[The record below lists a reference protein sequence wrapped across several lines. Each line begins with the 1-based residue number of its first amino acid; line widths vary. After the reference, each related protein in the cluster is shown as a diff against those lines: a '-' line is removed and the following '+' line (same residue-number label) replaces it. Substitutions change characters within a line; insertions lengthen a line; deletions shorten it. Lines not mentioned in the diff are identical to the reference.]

1 MSMEDVMRERR
12 DAEIERQSKRKTG
25 MPSPFEVKVVGV
37 SFTPHYPDNL
47 HQLDE
52 IINGARRRDREMME
66 FGPPMM
72 NGEMAQYHAEGEWD
86 AACQRLATGDYPA
99 TEPLAVVLVRNP
111 DNEYDA
117 NAIEVHIP
125 ALGEMGFI
133 GHLTRPIAARL
144 APEIDSGTQWAAAV
158 VSVLIDPD
166 HMDRPGISIEC
177 VRAPEQE
184 QE

>member
-1 MSMEDVMRERR
+1 MEDVMRERR
-12 DAEIERQSKRKTG
+12 DAEIARQAKRKTG
-25 MPSPFEVKVVGV
+25 LTSPFEVKVVGV

-47 HQLDE
+47 HDLAEMVNRPPLPVPHYSQGEQAQLSLDQDY
-52 IINGARRRDREMME
+52 DRMLEE
-66 FGPPMM
+66 HFNWRPP
-72 NGEMAQYHAEGEWD
+72 
-86 AACQRLATGDYPA
+86 
-99 TEPLAVVLVRNP
+99 TEPLVVVLVRNP
-111 DNEYDA
+111 DNNFDA

-184 QE
+184 QQ